1 MIRSLWT
8 AATGMVAQQ
17 LEQDVISNNLANV
30 NTVGFKKSRADF
42 QDLMYQVLTKAGS
55 QTSAGNQLPAG
66 IEVGLGVKPMASQ
79 KIFTQGDYQQT
90 GNQFDFAIEGNG
102 FFEINNNGRLAY
114 TRAGNFKVNSNT
126 ELVNSEGLILNSAAG
141 MTIPLGTVVF
151 TVESGGTMTAFDN
164 TGVALAGPV
173 QMQLYNFTNP
183 AGLTSLGRNLYEPTE
198 ASGAA
203 TAGNPGVGGLG
214 TISQRY
220 LEMANVSVIDE
231 MVKMIVGQRAYEIN
245 SKAIQTADSMLQ
257 LINNLKR

>member
-17 LEQDVISNNLANV
+17 LEQDVVANNLANV

-42 QDLMYQVLTKAGS
+42 EDLMYQVITKAGS

-102 FFEINNNGRLAY
+102 FFQIDNNGRTAY
-114 TRAGNFKVNSNT
+114 TRAGNFKINKDGILTNT
-126 ELVNSEGLILNSAAG
+126 DGLKLTPEVSA
-141 MTIPLGTVVF
+141 PQGTVVF
-151 TVESGGTMTAFDN
+151 TVDSGGTWTASDN
-164 TGVALAGPV
+164 TGGVLATGRIELASF
-173 QMQLYNFTNP
+173 MNP
-183 AGLTSLGRNLYEPTE
+183 AGLTSLGRNLYDKTDGSGEPVT
-198 ASGAA
+198 GY
-203 TAGNPGVGGLG
+203 PGENGLG
-214 TISQRY
+214 TISQNY

-231 MVKMIVGQRAYEIN
+231 MVKMIIGQRAYEIN
-245 SKAIQTADSMLQ
+245 SKAVQTADSMLGI
-257 LINNLKR
+257 INNLKRS

>member
-17 LEQDVISNNLANV
+17 LEQDVIANNLANV

-42 QDLMYQVLTKAGS
+42 QDLMYQLITKSGS
-55 QTSAGNQLPAG
+55 ETSAGNQLPVG
-66 IEVGLGVKPMASQ
+66 IEVGLGVKPMATQ

-90 GNQFDFAIEGNG
+90 GNQFDLAIEGNG
-102 FFEINNNGRLAY
+102 FFQIENVGRTSY
-114 TRAGNFKVNSNT
+114 TRAGNFKINKDG
-126 ELVNSEGLILNSAAG
+126 LLCNSEGLKLVPNV
-141 MTIPLGTVVF
+141 TIPPGTVVF
-151 TVESGGTMTAFDN
+151 TVDSGGTCTASDN
-164 TGVALAGPV
+164 MGLPLGGSVQIQLA
-173 QMQLYNFTNP
+173 NFPNP
-183 AGLTSLGRNLYEPTE
+183 AGLTSLGRNLYDQTE
-198 ASGAA
+198 GSGAA
-203 TAGNPGVGGLG
+203 VIGNPDEDGLG

-220 LEMANVSVIDE
+220 LEMSNVSVIDE